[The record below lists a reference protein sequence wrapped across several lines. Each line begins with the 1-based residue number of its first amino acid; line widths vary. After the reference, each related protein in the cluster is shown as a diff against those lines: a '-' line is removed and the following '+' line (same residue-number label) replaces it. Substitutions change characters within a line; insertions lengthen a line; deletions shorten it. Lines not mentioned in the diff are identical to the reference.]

1 MSAGGVPRVIV
12 FGFWNYHYD
21 GKRRTAQC
29 KTCGINISDSQ
40 TTTSNLVR
48 HLPSKCLSIS

>member
-12 FGFWNYHYD
+12 FGFWNYHYY

-29 KTCGINISDSQ
+29 KTCGINISD
-40 TTTSNLVR
+40 NFKL
-48 HLPSKCLSIS
+48 CLSFEEPFCP